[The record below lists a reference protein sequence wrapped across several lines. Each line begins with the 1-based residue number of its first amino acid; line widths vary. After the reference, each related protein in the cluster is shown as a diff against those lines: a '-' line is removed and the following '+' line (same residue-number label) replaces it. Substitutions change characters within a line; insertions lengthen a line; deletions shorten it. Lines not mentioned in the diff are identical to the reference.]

1 MLETLTRVPPDPI
14 LGVSAA
20 FQKDDSSDKV
30 DLGVGVYKDEAGKT
44 PVPRAV
50 KRAEQEM
57 LAAQVTKTYLS
68 PIGNPGFNA
77 QVAALT
83 LGSDLAGRKADLAL
97 AQTPGGSGAL
107 RLGAELLLA
116 ARPGASIHVSDP
128 TWANHLPLLGSA
140 GLKIEKYPYYDDA
153 RNLVQFERMLDTLDA
168 LPHGSIVLL
177 HACCHNPTG
186 ADLDPAQW
194 SAVAEVLARRRLVP
208 FLDMAYQGLGEDLDR
223 DAASIRL
230 IAKAVPEL
238 LVAVSCSKNFGI
250 YRERTGLLIAIAAGS
265 EPASIVSGQLGRLA
279 RTLWSMPPDHGAA
292 IVDRVLATP
301 ELRQDWTV
309 ELQLMAHRINSLR
322 ALLAERLGAATQR
335 DFSWLKQQ
343 RGMFSRLPLTAEQVV
358 AAREQHHL
366 YMAPDGRIN
375 IAGVSPANVD
385 RVASGIATV
394 MRA

>member
-20 FQKDDSSDKV
+20 FQKDESPDKV

-50 KRAEQEM
+50 KRAEQDM
-57 LAAQVTKTYLS
+57 LAGQTSKTYLS
-68 PIGNPGFNA
+68 PIGNPGFNT

-97 AQTPGGSGAL
+97 AQAPGGSGAL
-107 RLGAELLLA
+107 RLGAELLIA
-116 ARPGASIHVSDP
+116 ARPGSSIHVSDP
-128 TWANHLPLLGSA
+128 TWANHIPLLGSA
-140 GLKIEKYPYYDDA
+140 GLKIEKYPYYDPANNTLLFD
-153 RNLVQFERMLDTLDA
+153 RMLATLDA
-168 LPHGSIVLL
+168 LAPGSLVLL

-186 ADLDPAQW
+186 QDLDAAQWAAVADL
-194 SAVAEVLARRRLVP
+194 LARRRLVP

-238 LVAVSCSKNFGI
+238 LIAVSCSKNFGI
-250 YRERTGLLIAIAAGS
+250 YRERTGLLIAITAGS
-265 EPASIVSGQLGRLA
+265 EPAGIVAGQLGRLA

-292 IVDRVLATP
+292 VVDRVLATP
-301 ELRQDWTV
+301 ELRQDWML
-309 ELQLMAHRINSLR
+309 ELQHMANRINSLR
-322 ALLAERLGAATQR
+322 ALLADKLSAATQR
-335 DFSWLKQQ
+335 DFGWIKQQ
-343 RGMFSRLPLTAEQVV
+343 RGMFSRLPLSSAQVA
-358 AAREQHHL
+358 AAREQHHI

-375 IAGVSPANVD
+375 IAGISPANVD
-385 RVASGIATV
+385 RVAQSLATIL
-394 MRA
+394 RG